1 MGIEWTADEWRT
13 LTIQLV
19 SLTGFVSLNIGLNF
33 YNSWALKKDGPGPH
47 FDFPVFYTM
56 THMVATVIG
65 ACVIMSFRR
74 PATGWPS
81 PSQFVGYSW
90 GLLLI
95 AACSTVNL
103 LCNNI
108 SLTLISLFL
117 NQVIKATGP
126 LPTMIFS
133 FLLEQKTYSLMAVVS
148 CVLIV
153 VGTILSIPLSGKGPS
168 TSVVGV
174 VVVIISTFAASLKPV
189 IMSLVFKGL
198 KEKPRLEPTVVLF
211 YDAFISF
218 WLMLFYWLLSWER
231 AATVEYIGQHPASS
245 AGIVAGGASMAFV
258 FNLSCYFFIMY
269 TSALTS
275 TVASNGTKVV
285 NIVISAL
292 IASALHDPR
301 NICGVVLVC
310 ISIMAYA
317 YAGHL
322 AKKNPPKPLNFSFLS
337 KDMESGAKV
346 SEKTPLAPAPESSA
360 QCCVIS

>member
-33 YNSWALKKDGPGPH
+33 FNSWALKNDGPGPH

-126 LPTMIFS
+126 LPTMVFS
-133 FLLEQKTYSLMAVVS
+133 FIMEHKTYTAYSILA
-148 CVLIV
+148 CILIV
-153 VGTILSIPLSGKGPS
+153 LGTVLSIPLTSKGPQ

-174 VVVIISTFAASLKPV
+174 VVVIISTVAASLKPV
-189 IMSLVFKGL
+189 ALSLVFKGL
-198 KEKPRLEPTVVLF
+198 KDKPKLEPTVVLF

-218 WLMLFYWLLSWER
+218 WMMLLYWLVSSER
-231 AATVEYIGQHPASS
+231 AATVEYIGNRPLVAL
-245 AGIVAGGASMAFV
+245 GIIAGGASMAFG
-258 FNLSCYFFIMY
+258 FNLSAYFFTKF
-269 TSALTS
+269 TSSLTAS
-275 TVASNGTKVV
+275 IASNGTKVV
-285 NIVISAL
+285 NIIISAL

-301 NICGVVLVC
+301 NICGVLLVC
-310 ISIMAYA
+310 VSLMAYA
-317 YAGHL
+317 HAGHL
-322 AKKNPPKPLNFSFLS
+322 AKANPPKPLNISFLG
-337 KDMESGAKV
+337 KDTEAGKV
-346 SEKTPLAPAPESSA
+346 SEETPLTPAPQSST